1 MGGRSPVDARIGAM
15 RRVLGYTGVFA
26 VLVFVGFLLFSGSSA
41 LLCLVKSLVA
51 AAVFA
56 LYQLWTV
63 RRQARRREGVGSP

>member
-1 MGGRSPVDARIGAM
+1 M
-15 RRVLGYTGVFA
+15 RRALVSTGVFA

-41 LLCLVKSLVA
+41 MVCLVKSLVA

-63 RRQARRREGVGSP
+63 RRRARRREHVRTP